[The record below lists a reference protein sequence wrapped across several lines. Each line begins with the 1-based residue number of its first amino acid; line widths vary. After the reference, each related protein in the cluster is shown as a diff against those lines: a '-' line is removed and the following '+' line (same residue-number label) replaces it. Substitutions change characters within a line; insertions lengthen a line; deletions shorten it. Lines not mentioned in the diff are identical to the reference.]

1 MVIAYIDE
9 DGTWKTR
16 TALFHNN
23 SPPDAY
29 DKWFVV
35 LIDTGA
41 EKTVLS
47 VPAAVGLGVDFN
59 ALPKSDKKIFGV
71 AGHMMET
78 WKLDK
83 AGFLFLNADG
93 NYHLETCED
102 LLVADTWGEDYFG
115 IIGRDLLNR
124 FNIISDIETK
134 KIYLNRI
141 ESINPEL
148 FKTIKVM

>member
-16 TALFHNN
+16 VALFHNN
-23 SPPDAY
+23 SPPDVY
-29 DKWFVV
+29 DKWFAV

-47 VPAAVGLGVDFN
+47 VTAAVGLGVDFK

-71 AGHMMET
+71 TGHMMET
-78 WKLDK
+78 WKLDR
-83 AGFLFLNADG
+83 AGLLFLNVDG
-93 NYHLETCED
+93 SFHLETCED
-102 LLVADTWGEDYFG
+102 LLVADTWEEDYFG
-115 IIGRDLLNR
+115 ILGRDLLNR
-124 FNIISDIETK
+124 FNISSDIENK

-141 ESINPEL
+141 ESIQPEL
-148 FKTIKVM
+148 FKPI